1 MIRRAACA
9 ALACVLLAL
18 SLCACSNPKEFSDDE
33 KISAKYSRDK
43 NAFDKT
49 YNFADGAEEPPASYN
64 NYSLSAGELS
74 MKLFSGFAAEKKSFA
89 FAPMS
94 TVLQLSALSNAAG
107 KDRRVDVIKALGGTV
122 TVDALNECSSY
133 FKSRMESVSKTGPEK
148 GDWQQVELSGAILT
162 DESVEVKSSFLQ
174 TVSDYYG
181 YDVFRYDFGGEYA
194 SDKLDDYLED
204 HTGESGVKLPKDR
217 QLNAVSASEIKDS
230 WLNPYADGDITK
242 GSFNGDGGT
251 READFLRSDESKLE
265 SDKAVGIVKYT
276 AKNPLK
282 LILITTKDEKAF
294 DAYLNSFDNSEY
306 RDLLGSIDITQKTTA
321 LIPEFTVETDGKAR
335 ALSGALSSC
344 GLAELF
350 GDKAGFSALSY
361 TTQVALGEMYEVP
374 PRFSLNRSG
383 VNAGEEETAEA
394 GASAKSKDTVAFDRP
409 FIFILADNET
419 DLPVTMGVYR

>member
-9 ALACVLLAL
+9 ALACLLL
-18 SLCACSNPKEFSDDE
+18 TVSLCACSNPKEFSGDE

-43 NAFDKT
+43 SAFDKT
-49 YNFADGAEEPPASYN
+49 YNFADGAEDPPAGYN
-64 NYSLSAGELS
+64 SYSLSAGELS

-89 FAPMS
+89 FSPMS
-94 TVLQLSALSNAAG
+94 AVLQLSMLSNAAG
-107 KDRRVDVIKALGGTV
+107 KDRQNDIVRALGGTV
-122 TVDALNECSSY
+122 TVNALNECSSY
-133 FKSRMESVSKTGPEK
+133 FKSRMEGVSKTGPEK
-148 GDWQQVELSGAILT
+148 GDWQQIKLSGALLT

-181 YDVFRYDFGGEYA
+181 YDVFRFDFDGEYV

-204 HTGESGVKLPKDR
+204 FTEGSGVKLPQDR
-217 QLNAVSASEIKDS
+217 SLDAVSASEIKDS
-230 WLNPYADGDITK
+230 WLTPYADSDITK

-251 READFLRSDESKLE
+251 REVDFLRSAESKLE

-282 LILITTKDEKAF
+282 LILVTTKDGI
-294 DAYLNSFDNSEY
+294 SFDDYLKSFDHSAYSE
-306 RDLLGSIDITQKTTA
+306 LLGSVDITQKTTA
-321 LIPEFTVETDGKAR
+321 LIPEFAVETDGKAR
-335 ALSGALSSC
+335 ALSGALGSC

-350 GDKAGFSALSY
+350 RDDAGFSALSY
-361 TTQVALGEMYEVP
+361 TTQAALGEMFEVP
-374 PRFSLNRSG
+374 PRFKLNRSG
-383 VNAGEEETAEA
+383 VNADKEDTAES
-394 GASAKSKDTVAFDRP
+394 GVSAKTKDTVTFDRP